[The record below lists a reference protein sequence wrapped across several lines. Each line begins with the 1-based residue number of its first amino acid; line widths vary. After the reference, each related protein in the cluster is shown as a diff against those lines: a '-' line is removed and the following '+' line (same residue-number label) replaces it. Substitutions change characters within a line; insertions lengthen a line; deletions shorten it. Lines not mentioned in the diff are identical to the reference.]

1 MVGANASKAGVNNYA
16 GLLIFVHLGQMFFK
30 DRIVRAPSLLKGLW

>member
-1 MVGANASKAGVNNYA
+1 MVGANVSKAGVNNYA
-16 GLLIFVHLGQMFFK
+16 GLLICAHLGRMFLK